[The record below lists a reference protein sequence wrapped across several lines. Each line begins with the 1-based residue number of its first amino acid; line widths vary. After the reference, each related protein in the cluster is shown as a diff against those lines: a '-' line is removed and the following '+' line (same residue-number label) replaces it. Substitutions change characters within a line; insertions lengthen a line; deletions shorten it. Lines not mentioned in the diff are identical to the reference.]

1 MTAEQSEKLIRITG
15 NLAALGKRFIDDA
28 FCQVSVAIRTLEAG
42 SSSSQISETRNA
54 DKPIGLVDRKR
65 LAELLGISQR
75 SISDLLNEGLPCI
88 RLNRSVR
95 FDYERVLA
103 WCEKRNEKVNRNRK
117 LRVVA

>member
-1 MTAEQSEKLIRITG
+1 MTAEQSQKLIRITS

-28 FCQVSVAIRTLEAG
+28 FCQVEMAIRAIEDVTDSPGL
-42 SSSSQISETRNA
+42 SQTRHA

-75 SISDLLNEGLPCI
+75 SISDLLNDGLPCI

-95 FDYERVLA
+95 FDYEEVLV
-103 WCEKRNEKVNRNRK
+103 WFHNSKKERDRKRR